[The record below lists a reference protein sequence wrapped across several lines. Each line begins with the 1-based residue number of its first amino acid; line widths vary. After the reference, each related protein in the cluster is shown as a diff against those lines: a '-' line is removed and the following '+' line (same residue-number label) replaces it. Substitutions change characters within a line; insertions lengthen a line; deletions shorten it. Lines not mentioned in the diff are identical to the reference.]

1 MSGIAF
7 KISPDGNLE
16 RLEVPGPGETLL
28 WLYQNIECGM
38 VDVIG
43 MPQDLDFWFDDEGT
57 FTENPEPNIMAS
69 LFALNFGVN
78 LAAPIVGN
86 VILAKHDGQGN
97 TVGLDLAEAAAFLLT
112 LKAMIADATS
122 SMALKDAG
130 VISSEI
136 SLN

>member
-7 KISPDGNLE
+7 KISPDGNME
-16 RLEVPGPGETLL
+16 RLEVPEPGETLP
-28 WLYQNIECGM
+28 WLYRNIGCNL
-38 VDVIG
+38 VDVVG
-43 MPQDLDFWFDDEGT
+43 MPQDLDFWLDDEGLY
-57 FTENPEPNIMAS
+57 PEPNIMAS

-97 TVGLDLAEAAAFLLT
+97 TVGLDMAEAAAFLLT
-112 LKAMIADATS
+112 LKAMIADANS
-122 SMALKDAG
+122 AMAMKDAG
-130 VISSEI
+130 VTGSGF